1 MYFQYNRYV
10 FVKKKNI
17 KRRGFNFVETDYVRL
32 LNNCNTELEYLLFVK
47 KKCSYTT
54 YFIIYVCVYVST
66 YATVH
71 SFSSNYALFFLVANV
86 MY

>member
-47 KKCSYTT
+47 KKKVHTQLILL
-54 YFIIYVCVYVST
+54 FMYVYMYLHMQPFTRSAVITLY
-66 YATVH
+66 
-71 SFSSNYALFFLVANV
+71 FSSSP
-86 MY
+86 M

>member
-47 KKCSYTT
+47 KNVHTQLILL
-54 YFIIYVCVYVST
+54 FMYVYMYLHMQPFTRSAVITLY
-66 YATVH
+66 
-71 SFSSNYALFFLVANV
+71 FSSSP
-86 MY
+86 M